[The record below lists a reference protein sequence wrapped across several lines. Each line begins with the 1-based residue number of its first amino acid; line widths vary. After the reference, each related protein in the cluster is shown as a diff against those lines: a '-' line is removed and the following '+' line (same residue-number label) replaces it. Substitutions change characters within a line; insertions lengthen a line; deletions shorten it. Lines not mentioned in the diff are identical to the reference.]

1 VRCAMVRRSTPI
13 KLIDNR
19 ERSVVV
25 VSREAAG
32 FVLCG
37 IEIQSTNFMIP
48 DRLMMVQQWVL

>member
-1 VRCAMVRRSTPI
+1 MVRRSTPI